1 MELQEL
7 SMLGFVEEFRE
18 VTQGTHPRRFCFILG
33 AGASLSSGIRSGE
46 RLVAVWEEDLKKRNP
61 KSHEDWKKAN
71 GITPENRARFYS
83 QYYDRRF
90 PLRTDG
96 YAYLENEMEKAS
108 LSAGYAALAFLLC
121 KTANNVILT
130 TNFDHLAEDAVN
142 RLEKVFPLVIG
153 HEALAHY
160 ISAEAKR
167 PVIIKIHRDLLLDPK
182 SSQNETGIL
191 ETLWKDH
198 LWKVFANYHPIFIGY
213 AGNDNS
219 LMDYLRASAE
229 KFQSGEWK
237 LPYWTL
243 YGDRPIQGLPKE
255 FMEAAGGYVIR
266 GCDFDE
272 LMIRFGG
279 ACNYQLPSKEK
290 MIQDT
295 EREFQRLNDKINE
308 VMAKKL
314 TAPELSAKL
323 AGSGEKPERKAAD
336 ADEAQSLDQAIGRI
350 TGDTDPESRGAR
362 YRKAIQAYNR
372 ENYTEAEALL
382 RQLVK
387 EEPENAFYHNQLG
400 VTLHEMK
407 RYEEARAEKQ
417 RAVELE
423 PENAWYHDQL
433 STTLHEMKRYEEAE
447 AESRRAVEL
456 EPENAL
462 YHNQLG
468 VTLHEMKRYE
478 EAEAESRR
486 AVELEPENARYHDSL
501 GVTYNWMKR
510 YPEAEAEARL
520 AVELEPENAKYHFG
534 LGSDLHWMK
543 RYEEARAEKQ
553 RAVELEP
560 ENAKYHFELGIDLH
574 WMKRYEEARAEKQR
588 AVELEP
594 ENARYHDGLGVT
606 LREMGRY
613 EEALRETEKAIALEP
628 EEPDHYDRLE
638 SLYSAWGKPKEARK
652 AKEQAEKLR
661 KGK

>member
-121 KTANNVILT
+121 KTANNVVLT

-182 SSQNETGIL
+182 SSQKETGIL

-229 KFQSGEWK
+229 KFRSGEWK

-336 ADEAQSLDQAIGRI
+336 VDEAQSLDQAIGRI

-362 YRKAIQAYNR
+362 YRKAMQALNR

-400 VTLHEMK
+400 
-407 RYEEARAEKQ
+407 A
-417 RAVELE
+417 
-423 PENAWYHDQL
+423 
-433 STTLHEMKRYEEAE
+433 TLHEMKRYEEAE
-447 AESRRAVEL
+447 AEERRAVEL

-462 YHNQLG
+462 YHD
-468 VTLHEMKRYE
+468 H
-478 EAEAESRR
+478 
-486 AVELEPENARYHDSL
+486 L

-520 AVELEPENAKYHFG
+520 AVELEPENAKYHF
-534 LGSDLHWMK
+534 
-543 RYEEARAEKQ
+543 
-553 RAVELEP
+553 
-560 ENAKYHFELGIDLH
+560 ELGLDLH

-594 ENARYHDGLGVT
+594 ENARYHDGLSTTLHEMKRYEEAEAESRRAVELEPENARYHREFGVT

-613 EEALRETEKAIALEP
+613 EEALREMEQAIALEP
-628 EEPDHYDRLE
+628 EEPKHYDRLE
-638 SLYSAWGKPKEARK
+638 KLYTAWGKPEDARK

>member
-1 MELQEL
+1 MQTRNKGGGEMELQEL

-121 KTANNVILT
+121 KTANNVVLT

-182 SSQNETGIL
+182 SREADTKIL
-191 ETLWKDH
+191 DSRWVEH
-198 LWKVFANYHPIFIGY
+198 LGKVFANYHPIFIGY

-314 TAPELSAKL
+314 PAPELSDKL

-372 ENYTEAEALL
+372 ENYTKAEALL

-387 EEPENAFYHNQLG
+387 EEPENALYHDQLG
-400 VTLHEMK
+400 VTL
-407 RYEEARAEKQ
+407 
-417 RAVELE
+417 
-423 PENAWYHDQL
+423 N
-433 STTLHEMKRYEEAE
+433 EMKRYEEAE

-456 EPENAL
+456 EPENAG
-462 YHNQLG
+462 YHDQLST
-468 VTLHEMKRYE
+468 TLHEMKRYE
-478 EAEAESRR
+478 EAEAEERR
-486 AVELEPENARYHDSL
+486 AVELEPENAFYHDQLGVTLLEMKRYEEAEAEERRAVELEPENALYHDHL

-520 AVELEPENAKYHFG
+520 
-534 LGSDLHWMK
+534 
-543 RYEEARAEKQ
+543 
-553 RAVELEP
+553 AVELEP

>member
-1 MELQEL
+1 
-7 SMLGFVEEFRE
+7 MLGFVEEFRE

-121 KTANNVILT
+121 KTANNVVLT

-182 SSQNETGIL
+182 SSQKETGIL

-237 LPYWTL
+237 FPYWTL

-336 ADEAQSLDQAIGRI
+336 VDEAQSLDQAIGRI

-362 YRKAIQAYNR
+362 YRKAMQALNR
-372 ENYTEAEALL
+372 ENYTKAEALL

-407 RYEEARAEKQ
+407 RYEEA
-417 RAVELE
+417 
-423 PENAWYHDQL
+423 
-433 STTLHEMKRYEEAE
+433 EAE
-447 AESRRAVEL
+447 E
-456 EPENAL
+456 
-462 YHNQLG
+462 
-468 VTLHEMKRYE
+468 
-478 EAEAESRR
+478 RR
-486 AVELEPENARYHDSL
+486 AVELEPENARYHAQL
-501 GVTYNWMKR
+501 GVTLYEMKR
-510 YPEAEAEARL
+510 IKEALAEFRHAIGLEPENAWYHNQIGIAYSLSEQYMEALKEKKIAVKLEPENAEYYYSLSVTLEGMKHFKEAL
-520 AVELEPENAKYHFG
+520 QEIEKAISLEPENAKYHI
-534 LGSDLHWMK
+534 SCSVTHEWMK
-543 RYEEARAEKQ
+543 HY
-553 RAVELEP
+553 V
-560 ENAKYHFELGIDLH
+560 
-574 WMKRYEEARAEKQR
+574 
-588 AVELEP
+588 
-594 ENARYHDGLGVT
+594 
-606 LREMGRY
+606 
-613 EEALRETEKAIALEP
+613 EALKETEKAIALEP

-652 AKEQAEKLR
+652 AEKQAEKLR

>member
-121 KTANNVILT
+121 KTANNVVLT

-182 SSQNETGIL
+182 SSQKETGIL

-362 YRKAIQAYNR
+362 YRKAMQALNR
-372 ENYTEAEALL
+372 ENYTKAEALL

-407 RYEEARAEKQ
+407 RYEEA
-417 RAVELE
+417 
-423 PENAWYHDQL
+423 
-433 STTLHEMKRYEEAE
+433 EAE
-447 AESRRAVEL
+447 E
-456 EPENAL
+456 
-462 YHNQLG
+462 
-468 VTLHEMKRYE
+468 
-478 EAEAESRR
+478 RR
-486 AVELEPENARYHDSL
+486 AVELEPENARYHS
-501 GVTYNWMKR
+501 
-510 YPEAEAEARL
+510 E
-520 AVELEPENAKYHFG
+520 F
-534 LGSDLHWMK
+534 
-543 RYEEARAEKQ
+543 
-553 RAVELEP
+553 
-560 ENAKYHFELGIDLH
+560 
-574 WMKRYEEARAEKQR
+574 
-588 AVELEP
+588 
-594 ENARYHDGLGVT
+594 GVT
-606 LREMGRY
+606 LLEMGRY
-613 EEALRETEKAIALEP
+613 EEALRETEQAIALEP